1 MYFYI
6 VDCSKCM
13 IVVFKWPSFTFFS
26 LLNPLRTRFHPL
38 KLQHKTK
45 SFSGLLFWLVGLLR
59 VTLPCWT
66 QSEMCCKEQITK
78 EVPQW
83 PSTHLDSPDPLQ
95 FSLLADPPLKWRGAV
110 PVSHSAPHAER
121 FNLHFLKS
129 FSDRQ
134 KLSRIIKELWA
145 KGEYRL
151 EVQHQR
157 LFEGET

>member
-1 MYFYI
+1 MSWMYFYI

-13 IVVFKWPSFTFFS
+13 KVVFKWPSFTFFS
-26 LLNPLRTRFHPL
+26 LLNPLRTWFHPL

-45 SFSGLLFWLVGLLR
+45 SFTGLLFWLVGLLR
-59 VTLPCWT
+59 ATLPCWT

-110 PVSHSAPHAER
+110 PVCLSATFCPLILKDLTCISWSHSQTDK
-121 FNLHFLKS
+121 N
-129 FSDRQ
+129 
-134 KLSRIIKELWA
+134 WA
-145 KGEYRL
+145 GL
-151 EVQHQR
+151 
-157 LFEGET
+157 